1 MVARAGLNP
10 ASYSV
15 VILRRV
21 SDGTT
26 VWAVAL
32 LALVQGVDDSGLVE
46 MLPDGAQGIW
56 SYVIAF
62 VAVLMRLKTTSPVRV
77 KKPPKPHA

>member
-1 MVARAGLNP
+1 MAPKHFTESA
-10 ASYSV
+10 
-15 VILRRV
+15 
-21 SDGTT
+21 T

-56 SYVIAF
+56 AYVIAF